1 MTADFSFAGKNRTWT
16 SYDSIKITN
25 LNNFFLSLV
34 KNLSCALIKYAET
47 LLSILIHPEK
57 INLSL
62 ICRIFERK
70 PSVF

>member
-1 MTADFSFAGKNRTWT
+1 MLTFFAGKNRTWT

-57 INLSL
+57 IILSL